1 MFKNFPANAG
11 DTGSTPGLETKIP
24 RDAGQLSPHTP
35 QLLKPVLPRTHAL
48 QQEKFP
54 QGEAQALQLESSP
67 CSPRLE
73 KVRSQQQRRR
83 TATHPPPKICQRWE
97 RFGCDVWWTKVAC

>member
-11 DTGSTPGLETKIP
+11 DTGSTPGLETKIS

-35 QLLKPVLPRTHAL
+35 QLLQPVLPGAHAL

-54 QGEAQALQLESSP
+54 QGAAQALQLRAAPS
-67 CSPRLE
+67 
-73 KVRSQQQRRR
+73 
-83 TATHPPPKICQRWE
+83 HH
-97 RFGCDVWWTKVAC
+97 D